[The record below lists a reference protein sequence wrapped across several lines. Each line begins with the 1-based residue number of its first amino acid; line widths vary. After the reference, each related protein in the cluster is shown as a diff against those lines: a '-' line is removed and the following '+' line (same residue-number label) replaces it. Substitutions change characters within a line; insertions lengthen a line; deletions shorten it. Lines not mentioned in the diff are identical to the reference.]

1 MSDDETEAQFPSG
14 AKQIGVEGLKA
25 LGDDTRRDIIDLLSD
40 RPATVTDLAT
50 ALGKAKG
57 TIAHHVKVLE
67 EAELVEV
74 VSTRRVRAVEER
86 TYGRTAPTFILP
98 PGETKAL
105 GESWMVADAIAS
117 ARTAGE
123 GEVGKTS
130 VRFARLS
137 PEAAR
142 EFDRR
147 LAELVD
153 EFGVAER
160 GGDTVYGLLVSL
172 FPTDRPHLPDETE
185 DDS

>member
-1 MSDDETEAQFPSG
+1 
-14 AKQIGVEGLKA
+14 
-25 LGDDTRRDIIDLLSD
+25 
-40 RPATVTDLAT
+40 
-50 ALGKAKG
+50 
-57 TIAHHVKVLE
+57 
-67 EAELVEV
+67 
-74 VSTRRVRAVEER
+74 
-86 TYGRTAPTFILP
+86 
-98 PGETKAL
+98 
-105 GESWMVADAIAS
+105 MVADAIAS

-172 FPTDRPHLPDETE
+172 FPTARPHLPDETG